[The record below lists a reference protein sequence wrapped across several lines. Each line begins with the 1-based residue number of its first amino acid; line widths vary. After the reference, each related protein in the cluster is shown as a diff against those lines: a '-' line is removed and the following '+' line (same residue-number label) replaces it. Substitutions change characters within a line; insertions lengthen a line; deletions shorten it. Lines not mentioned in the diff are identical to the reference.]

1 MFETSPETRIF
12 QFAHNPTKILLR
24 EYIYRIYKIFLSGR
38 RDFIIFPVI
47 MVDLNFNNNI
57 HVGKK
62 CILVKKISTT
72 LQRTFIMDLLNFIS
86 LSWQIQFSSTMANLN
101 THSRPR
107 LSAKNPSDLH
117 NARLRRVF

>member
-1 MFETSPETRIF
+1 
-12 QFAHNPTKILLR
+12 
-24 EYIYRIYKIFLSGR
+24 
-38 RDFIIFPVI
+38 

-57 HVGKK
+57 HVDKK

-86 LSWQIQFSSTMANLN
+86 RLSWQIQFSSTMANLN

-117 NARLRRVF
+117 NTRLRRVF